1 MKRDA
6 SDAFEQHVQ
15 RAVFQHSVTAFT
27 QPWERGPVM
36 GKGPR
41 LPSFP
46 SIKGRP
52 GTAGPSRP
60 DDTGSKPEEGDSSA
74 FLGSAF
80 KLAKKAGPSWDAKSS
95 AHRSAALAK
104 WSSMVGPYAVHFSF
118 GRQMQA
124 DAAEGRQNSLA
135 SVLEDIFAG
144 KSTSTLHTRAGPV
157 ARYMSFCKSQ
167 TVPPFPITESSAYH
181 YMQVTGEKC
190 AATHLRSFVGTLA
203 FLKHVMGAFLD
214 DDVFSPR
221 ITGLAAKHYM
231 TKRKLQQKPPLHAKH
246 VFALEEIVCGKVA
259 NYSAADKVAA
269 GFFLFA
275 IYARAR
281 HSDAQ
286 NSSIL
291 EEDLCEDEDGDVTGY
306 LEARIER
313 SKTSTTLERKT
324 RWLPMV
330 ATIHGISDQC
340 WDLEWMKVLAENGPP
355 LGAGRPL
362 LPGPMENGQWQNVP
376 LSPEASA
383 RWLRGLLYRHP
394 ADFPNNE
401 IRELGTHSLKA
412 TLLSW
417 SSKYG
422 LSLQTRAI
430 LGYHSKSKGSV
441 LVYGR
446 DNISQPL
453 RELDEVIRVV
463 AFKRFFPDSLRSGY
477 FKRPKDDVE
486 QPAEPLSDS
495 SSEDS
500 QDEERP
506 DHRDEE
512 EALQLLDPWEPFE
525 GARELVSGMLAF
537 RHHNSRIIHFCDSLE
552 EGSHLECGRAVTTS
566 FFKLDVLPRMLHPV
580 CKQCLPVPQS

>member
-1 MKRDA
+1 
-6 SDAFEQHVQ
+6 
-15 RAVFQHSVTAFT
+15 
-27 QPWERGPVM
+27 
-36 GKGPR
+36 
-41 LPSFP
+41 
-46 SIKGRP
+46 
-52 GTAGPSRP
+52 TAGPS
-60 DDTGSKPEEGDSSA
+60 DSDVAGSKPEA
-74 FLGSAF
+74 GS
-80 KLAKKAGPSWDAKSS
+80 SWDSKSS
-95 AHRSAALAK
+95 AHR
-104 WSSMVGPYAVHFSF
+104 
-118 GRQMQA
+118 QMQA
-124 DAAEGRQNSLA
+124 DVAAGRRNSLA

-167 TVPPFPITESSAYH
+167 AVSPFPITESSAYH

-190 AATHLRSFVGTLA
+190 AATYLRSFVGTLA
-203 FLKHVMGAFLD
+203 FLKHVTGAFLD

-286 NSSIL
+286 NSSAL
-291 EEDLCEDEDGDVTGY
+291 EEDLCEDEDGDVTGF

-340 WDLEWMKVLAENGPP
+340 WGLEWMKVLAENGPP
-355 LGAGRPL
+355 LGPGRPL

-394 ADFPNNE
+394 ADFPKNE
-401 IRELGTHSLKA
+401 IHELGTHSLKA

-417 SSKYG
+417 CSKYG

-453 RELDEVIRVV
+453 RELDEVIRAV

-477 FKRPKDDVE
+477 FKRPKDEAE

-537 RHHNSRIIHFCDSLE
+537 RLALASATD
-552 EGSHLECGRAVTTS
+552 
-566 FFKLDVLPRMLHPV
+566 
-580 CKQCLPVPQS
+580 